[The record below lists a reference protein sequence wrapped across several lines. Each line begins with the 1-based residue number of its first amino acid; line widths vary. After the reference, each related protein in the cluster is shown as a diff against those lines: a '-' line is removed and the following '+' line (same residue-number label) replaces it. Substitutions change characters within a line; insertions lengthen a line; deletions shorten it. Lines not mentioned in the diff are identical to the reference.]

1 MILKRG
7 GDDGELGAFKKLWH
21 LKWNKDHD
29 QKDFDPFIDPN
40 DNGGNDGAMEEE
52 VEECVEKDPTNL
64 EIYWEARLPNA
75 PKSLEG
81 CDVKLSFQFKM
92 LDFMSLWIKN

>member
-52 VEECVEKDPTNL
+52 VEECVEKDPTNVIWG
-64 EIYWEARLPNA
+64 IYDACAWDVHVSARDI
-75 PKSLEG
+75 
-81 CDVKLSFQFKM
+81 C
-92 LDFMSLWIKN
+92 